1 MSYRIVRECL
11 LMSCVIGG
19 AIIGWQAGSSLGGQ
33 AAEIIGA
40 FAGMG
45 ILGGLADQ
53 CMRS

>member
-33 AAEIIGA
+33 TAEIIGA

-45 ILGGLADQ
+45 VLGGFADQ